1 MYDTPIVLATTNE
14 GKITELERL
23 FAVSDIE
30 TRSLLD
36 FGPVPPVIEDGE
48 TFKDN
53 AYKKA
58 YFMAKVLGL
67 PALADDSGLV
77 VEALGG
83 APGIYSSRYAGGGA
97 TDEENIIKLLKEMK
111 DKENRKAFFESVIII
126 ALPWGPALA
135 YVGRCEGEILHEPRG
150 ENGFGYDPVFY
161 FPPLNKTFAQ
171 MTGEEK
177 NRVSH
182 RGRAIFELRN
192 ELDKVMIWLEQRM
205 AERPF

>member
-1 MYDTPIVLATTNE
+1 MYDGPVVLATTNE
-14 GKITELERL
+14 GKITELEGL
-23 FAVSDIE
+23 FAASNIE

-58 YFMAKVLGL
+58 CFTAKFLGL

-83 APGIYSSRYAGGGA
+83 APGVYSSRYAGEGA
-97 TDEENIIKLLKEMK
+97 TDEENIIKLLEEMK
-111 DKENRKAFFESVIII
+111 DKENRKAFFEAVIII
-126 ALPWGPALA
+126 AMPWGPSLA

-182 RGRAIFELRN
+182 RGRAILEIRN

>member
-1 MYDTPIVLATTNE
+1 MYDGPIVLATTNE
-14 GKITELERL
+14 GKITELESL
-23 FAVSDIE
+23 FTASNIE
-30 TRSLLD
+30 TRNLLD

-58 YFMAKVLGL
+58 YFTAKSLGL

-83 APGIYSSRYAGGGA
+83 APGIYSSRYAGEGA

-126 ALPWGPALA
+126 AVPWGPSLA
-135 YVGRCEGEILHEPRG
+135 YAGRCEGEILHEPRG
-150 ENGFGYDPVFY
+150 ESGFGYDPVFY
-161 FPPLNKTFAQ
+161 FPPLNKSFAQ
-171 MTGEEK
+171 MTGEVK

-182 RGRAIFELRN
+182 RGRAILELRD